1 MMEMIQLEKNDA
13 FQQLPSSEAA
23 QYLYQLLNEKLA
35 LIEQDL
41 VPDFSHISHFASY
54 AGGLTLDVVEH
65 IRENRFRLSYQ
76 VPWEMNWSCAGQTES
91 GIVKEK
97 LHFTVS
103 DDGMIEFLVLKVC

>member
-1 MMEMIQLEKNDA
+1 MVTIQLENSDA
-13 FQQLPSSEAA
+13 FKQLDSDEAA
-23 QYLYQLLNEKLA
+23 QCLYQFLDDNLA

-41 VPDFSHISHFASY
+41 VPDLSHISHFASY
-54 AGGLTLDVVEH
+54 AGGMSLEVVEP

-103 DDGMIEFLVLKVC
+103 DDGVIEFLVLKVS